1 MFFFS
6 SFSLLFSSEIFLTG
20 WQLPPPCTPELSAV
34 IGSPGRCTCS
44 PLHRDNS
51 CHKTEPSLTSPPL
64 SFWSQPTNCSHTIFR
79 PQSGFYQPVI
89 AYILTTVGML
99 VAAIKM
105 KIFAPPWD
113 RCAGYYL
120 FRCSAP
126 FLPLLCL
133 SLEDLNKTKQNP
145 QTPLQLGYGDTVCIS
160 DTFSVLSMKHLCTM
174 FGRLTLARGHRPG
187 ASRLEG
193 HPGDVFVA
201 SIL

>member
-1 MFFFS
+1 M
-6 SFSLLFSSEIFLTG
+6 FLTG

-64 SFWSQPTNCSHTIFR
+64 SFWSQPTKRSHTVFR
-79 PQSGFYQPVI
+79 PRSGFFHPAI

-99 VAAIKM
+99 VSAVKM
-105 KIFAPPWD
+105 KIFAPPRD

-120 FRCSAP
+120 SLLSTLPTP
-126 FLPLLCL
+126 FVSLPGRFKKKKRRPSD
-133 SLEDLNKTKQNP
+133 SLAARVWR
-145 QTPLQLGYGDTVCIS
+145 YSVRS

-174 FGRLTLARGHRPG
+174 FGRLTLARGHCPG
-187 ASRLEG
+187 AWRLEG

-201 SIL
+201 SVL